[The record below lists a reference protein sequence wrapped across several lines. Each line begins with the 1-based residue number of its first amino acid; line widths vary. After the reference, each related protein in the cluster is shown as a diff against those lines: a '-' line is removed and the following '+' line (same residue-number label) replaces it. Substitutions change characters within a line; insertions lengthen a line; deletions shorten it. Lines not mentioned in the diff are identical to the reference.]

1 MESGN
6 SPDSPQPVG
15 VVIITLPPADNPS
28 QAKTITA
35 FTLSDLPPL
44 LPLLAE
50 QPKRYHPLPDPSQA
64 KIITAFTLSDLPP
77 PPPPAELPECIDPLS
92 DPSQAK
98 TITTFT
104 LSDLPLP
111 ALLPAE
117 LPEHHHPL
125 PDPPLPYHSAL
136 NPEPHLLRRAPFL
149 FDNRGVLFGLLGLTL
164 VALILLAFPSS
175 NALFKLHS
183 PNDESDRS
191 PSSFFFPLFLKLGV
205 RKMSQRDIMLKFG
218 RVLRKDSQNLL
229 VWFNDGL
236 KYSKNSK
243 LVSTA
248 SNFDSTAILPL
259 RGNVYPDGLYFTY
272 VLVGSP
278 PKPYFLDMDTG
289 SDLTWVQCDAPC
301 TSCAKGAHP
310 LYKPTKSKII
320 PSKDSLCAEV
330 QRNQKTGYC
339 ETCLQCDYEIEYADQ
354 SSSMG
359 VLARDEFRLMF
370 ANGSFMKSNFVFGC
384 AYDQQGLLLNSLGM
398 TDGIVGLSR
407 AKVSLPSQL
416 ASQGIINNVVG
427 HCLTTD
433 AGLGGY
439 MFLGDELVP
448 YWKMS
453 WVPMLNS
460 LSTNLYHSEIVKMNY
475 GNKKLSLG
483 GKDDG
488 PRWVVFDSG
497 SSYTYFTKK
506 AYSDL
511 IASLKD
517 ISNEG
522 HIQDVSDPTLP
533 ICWQAKFP
541 VRSVSE
547 VKQYFKPLT
556 LQLGGKWW
564 FASRRFHIQPEG
576 YLVISKNGNV
586 CLGILDGSKEHD
598 GAAFILGDV
607 SLRGQLVVYDN
618 VRQKIGWA
626 RSDCIRPL
634 KLKDL
639 PPFVGMDL

>member
-1 MESGN
+1 MEPGQ
-6 SPDSPQPVG
+6 SPDSPQLVG
-15 VVIITLPPADNPS
+15 VVIITLPPADDPS
-28 QAKTITA
+28 LGKTITA
-35 FTLSDLPPL
+35 FTLSDS
-44 LPLLAE
+44 
-50 QPKRYHPLPDPSQA
+50 PS
-64 KIITAFTLSDLPP
+64 PP
-77 PPPPAELPECIDPLS
+77 PPPQQP
-92 DPSQAK
+92 QRQ
-98 TITTFT
+98 
-104 LSDLPLP
+104 
-111 ALLPAE
+111 
-117 LPEHHHPL
+117 HPP
-125 PDPPLPYHSAL
+125 PDPPVPDHFPP
-136 NPEPHLLRRAPFL
+136 NIEPPFLLRRALFL
-149 FDNRGVLFGLLGLTL
+149 FGSPRVLFGLLGMSLI
-164 VALILLAFPSS
+164 ALILWASPSS
-175 NALFKLHS
+175 NPLFELRSSKDE
-183 PNDESDRS
+183 NDRK
-191 PSSFFFPLFLKLGV
+191 PSSFVFPLFPKSGVREMSQREIELKLGRIV
-205 RKMSQRDIMLKFG
+205 RR
-218 RVLRKDSQNLL
+218 DSQNLGAW
-229 VWFNDGL
+229 VDDGL

-243 LVSTA
+243 TVSTA
-248 SNFDSTAILPL
+248 SNLDSNAILPV
-259 RGNVYPDGLYFTY
+259 RGNIYPDGLYFTY